1 MQTTKIFK
9 NNLKAFNEGKKIIIN
24 QGGQHSS
31 KTYSILQ
38 LIIFLAQITE
48 NKVYTIAAESI
59 PFLKVGALRQF
70 LEIMQ
75 EEQIF
80 NVDDWNATERIYKM
94 GSNLIEFKGYDT
106 SSKALGAKRDFLFL
120 NEAINIDWDTF
131 SNLEGRTNI
140 CTFIDFNPSYE
151 FWAHEKLLNVNKP
164 NVGFIHS
171 TYLDNPFLPPKIIE
185 TIEQYKLYDPNRWQ
199 VMGLGQIGSN
209 EGMVFNN
216 WHIIDS
222 FPTGGTI
229 RTVYGLDFGYA
240 NDPSTAVG
248 IFKIGTNLY
257 VDEILYGVGM
267 TNSDISD
274 GLLGNDLRK
283 HNDEIFADSNEPK
296 SIAELQNRG
305 WRVKPVYKGKDSV
318 NKGIDLLKQYNLFI
332 SRRSVNLIKEMRGY
346 QWLKDKNGKP
356 INKPGGAD
364 HCIDAMRYA
373 ASMRFSIPKGGGFS
387 MIKF

>member
-140 CTFIDFNPSYE
+140 CTFI
-151 FWAHEKLLNVNKP
+151 V
-164 NVGFIHS
+164 
-171 TYLDNPFLPPKIIE
+171 
-185 TIEQYKLYDPNRWQ
+185 
-199 VMGLGQIGSN
+199 
-209 EGMVFNN
+209 
-216 WHIIDS
+216 
-222 FPTGGTI
+222 
-229 RTVYGLDFGYA
+229 
-240 NDPSTAVG
+240 
-248 IFKIGTNLY
+248 
-257 VDEILYGVGM
+257 
-267 TNSDISD
+267 
-274 GLLGNDLRK
+274 
-283 HNDEIFADSNEPK
+283 
-296 SIAELQNRG
+296 
-305 WRVKPVYKGKDSV
+305 
-318 NKGIDLLKQYNLFI
+318 
-332 SRRSVNLIKEMRGY
+332 
-346 QWLKDKNGKP
+346 
-356 INKPGGAD
+356 
-364 HCIDAMRYA
+364 
-373 ASMRFSIPKGGGFS
+373 
-387 MIKF
+387 